1 MKLFVTYIWIQI
13 KRIMKEIP
21 YMVAGA
27 AVLMFFIGTVVFCA
41 AKLLYKEDESPK
53 LQLGGIMMEDD
64 KFGKMAANMLE
75 SMESIR
81 TFCEV
86 SYYYDREEAMEQ
98 MQEGNLDVVIELHEG
113 YYDEI
118 MNGID
123 NPIVIYL
130 SDRTVNQTELFRMMS
145 DTGSMVLSAAQVS
158 SYAAEK
164 YCLNHDLT
172 SVVKDVTRA
181 MDDENMR
188 MFFKRDIIFQVEHTS
203 ATGKLSVPQYYA
215 VSAVALFLLLLGIPC
230 VNYAAQKNGLVEDKL
245 VREGMC
251 SAQLVLAK
259 WMAMV
264 VAYILVTVLIA
275 GLVGVV
281 AVFGLKM
288 DILLQWK
295 GMFSVLIAIILTTCL
310 IMFIYEAADHM
321 LAGVMVV
328 FLMTFVCMYI
338 SGAFV
343 PVSFLPD
350 KAARLGSF
358 MPTKTI
364 MNLIVPVFCGK
375 CEYTDWL
382 QSVVWCLF
390 FYGGTVLLKT
400 ARRNK
405 FTLGSFFTPEFVP
418 ERHKF

>member
-1 MKLFVTYIWIQI
+1 MKLFVMYIWIQI

-21 YMVAGA
+21 YMIAGA

-64 KFGKMAANMLE
+64 KFGKMAADMLE

-98 MQEGNLDVVIELHEG
+98 MQEGKLDVVIELHEG
-113 YYDEI
+113 YYEEI

-130 SDRTVNQTELFRMMS
+130 SDRTVNQAELFRMMS
-145 DTGSMVLSAAQVS
+145 DTGSMVLSAAQIS
-158 SYAAEK
+158 SYAAER
-164 YCLNHDLT
+164 YCLNHNLT
-172 SVVKDVTRA
+172 EVVRDVTRA

-188 MFFKRDIIFQVEHTS
+188 MFFKRDIIFQIEHTS
-203 ATGKLSVPQYYA
+203 ATGRLSIPQYYA

-230 VNYAAQKNGLVEDKL
+230 VNYAAQKNELVEDKL
-245 VREGMC
+245 IREGMC

-259 WMAMV
+259 WLAMAA
-264 VAYILVTVLIA
+264 AYIVVTALAA
-275 GLVGVV
+275 GLVGAV

-288 DILLQWK
+288 NILLQWK
-295 GMFSVLIAIILTTCL
+295 GIFSILIAIILSTCL
-310 IMFIYEAADHM
+310 IMFIYEAANHM

-328 FLMTFVCMYI
+328 FLLTFVCMYI
-338 SGAFV
+338 SGGFI

-350 KAARLGSF
+350 KMAALSKY
-358 MPTKTI
+358 MPSKTI
-364 MNLIVPVFCGK
+364 MNLAAPVFCGK
-375 CEYTDWL
+375 CEYADCL
-382 QSVVWCLF
+382 QSAVWCLF
-390 FYGGTVLLKT
+390 FYCGTVLLKA
-400 ARRNK
+400 ARRKN
-405 FTLGSFFTPEFVP
+405 
-418 ERHKF
+418 